1 MVRMAMSANLSKVG
15 RLYIMEIRT
24 KPYEVCHIFRFKPLP
39 GKSSQENIFVPG
51 WEGVDQYYQILPNLT
66 MMYSRLKAMF
76 GRDELNTALEY
87 KFQYLSQILCWFLLT
102 TRVDVPLALMES
114 SSSIMEYPGWS
125 TTTLYILNQ
134 YFWNR
139 TAIHWLCSQ
148 TFVVEECNATEPF
161 STESV
166 NFRIIL
172 L

>member
-1 MVRMAMSANLSKVG
+1 
-15 RLYIMEIRT
+15 
-24 KPYEVCHIFRFKPLP
+24 
-39 GKSSQENIFVPG
+39 
-51 WEGVDQYYQILPNLT
+51 
-66 MMYSRLKAMF
+66 MF
-76 GRDELNTALEY
+76 GRDELNIALEY
-87 KFQYLSQILCWFLLT
+87 KFQYLNQILCWFLLT

-148 TFVVEECNATEPF
+148 TFVVEERNATEPF

-166 NFRIIL
+166 NFRDIL